1 MRPHFHVAGF
11 PVRVH
16 PLFFLIAFA
25 SGWGLLDEPARLAL
39 WVGIVFVSVL
49 LHELGHALAFRRFG
63 CTAAI
68 ELHGMGGTTTSR
80 QEERLTHGQS
90 AWVSFAGPG
99 LGFVL
104 GGLVWALSSLTP
116 LGQQGGL
123 AGFAVKQLLWVNVGW
138 GLFNL
143 LPVQPLDGGHLLA
156 SAVRARSG
164 YKYERV
170 LLGIGIATAAGVL
183 GLSIAWGQVW
193 MGLLAMMFGVMNF
206 EQLRRLPADE
216 VPFQRAAA
224 TPRGRG
230 GSRSATPEPRAA
242 SVERLLEEL
251 RSAPRASPPDGTT
264 EARRAPAPVKAPEA
278 AGPEGPEGPEG
289 PHDPALVGEMLLDS
303 GLPELAVRP
312 LQTAFARSPAARTGH
327 ALALALLEAGRFREL
342 ESLLAGPHA
351 PRLSDDTLAL
361 VSERAGK
368 AGQDA
373 LASRARA
380 LRQGRLH

>member
-25 SGWGLLDEPARLAL
+25 SGWALLDEPARLAL

-99 LGFVL
+99 LGFAL
-104 GGLVWALSSLTP
+104 GGLVWALARLTS

-123 AGFAVKQLLWVNVGW
+123 AGLAVEQLLWVNVGW

-143 LPVQPLDGGHLLA
+143 LPMQPLDGGHLLA

-206 EQLRRLPADE
+206 EQLRRLPAE
-216 VPFQRAAA
+216 EIPFQRAAA
-224 TPRGRG
+224 PPRSRD
-230 GSRSATPEPRAA
+230 GSRSAAPEPRSA

-251 RSAPRASPPDGTT
+251 RSAPRASPPGGTT
-264 EARRAPAPVKAPEA
+264 EARRAPAPVKEPEA
-278 AGPEGPEGPEG
+278 EAPEG
-289 PHDPALVGEMLLDS
+289 PHDPALVGEMLLGS

-312 LQTAFARSPAARTGH
+312 LQTAFAQSPAARTGH
-327 ALALALLEAGRFREL
+327 ALALALLETGRFKEL

-351 PRLSDDTLAL
+351 TRLSDDTLAL
-361 VSERAGK
+361 LSERAGK
-368 AGQDA
+368 TGQDA
-373 LASRARA
+373 LAARARA
-380 LRQGRLH
+380 LRQGRMR